1 MILIFDWFSRD
12 SVSLWW
18 VLFCWQLATD
28 HWQLM
33 YIELHSRSA
42 FSFLE
47 GASLPEELI
56 STCAQLGMPAMAL
69 LDTDGVYGAPR
80 FHLAADK
87 VKIKAHIGAEVACS
101 SLHNVILSEASASRS
116 EALAESKDPY
126 PRQSLERVGIPR
138 SARNDKSKGNDKT
151 FRLPLL
157 VASRAG
163 YQNLCRLITKM
174 KLRAKKGEGIVCQ
187 EELEEHAEGLICLTG
202 GADGPLAAVLQQGGT
217 EEARQQVDRL
227 ISIFGPSNVYVELQ
241 RHFRREEEARNRAAI
256 AIARSLHLPILAT
269 NGVCYAT
276 SKARE
281 LCDAFTAIRH
291 RRTLSTAGR
300 LLSRNSERFLKSPH
314 EMQQLFAD
322 LPEAL
327 ANTLELSSRLE
338 FTLNDL
344 GYEFPRYPVP
354 EGETMNSFLRE
365 RAWEGFCHRYGCKSH
380 DLQARARLQIEK
392 ELKLIEK
399 LKLAGYFL
407 IVWDLV
413 RFCREQNILVQ
424 GRGSA
429 ANSAV
434 CYSLGITAVDAVGME
449 LLFERFLSEERGE
462 WPDIDLDLPSGDERE
477 KVIQYLYKKYGE
489 RGAAMTANVITYRNR
504 MAAREMGKAL
514 GFDPETLQKISAA
527 VATWE
532 FRDENDSLDRR
543 FRDAGLDLS
552 HPRLRKY
559 YELCL
564 AVQDMPRHLGQHSG
578 GMVICQGQLDS
589 VVPLEPASMPGRV
602 VVQWDKE
609 DCADMGIIKVD
620 LLGLGMMAVLKDS
633 IEFIRDHYR
642 EEVDLAHLPQ
652 DDSLV
657 YSALQQADTVGLF
670 QVESRAQMS
679 CLPRLRPQRFYDIVV
694 QVAIIRPGPIV
705 GQMVNPF
712 LQRRQGREEVTYP
725 HPSLETVLQRTLGVP
740 LFQEQLLRIAMIAA
754 NFTGGEAEELRRAM
768 GFKRSQARMKE
779 IEAKLR
785 AGMTANGISPKAQ
798 EEIILSITSLA
809 LYGFPESHAASFAL
823 IAYASA
829 YLKCHYLAAFT
840 AALLNNQPMG
850 FYSPATIVKDAQ
862 RHGLKILPVDVMRSE
877 WNCALERVVSPESR
891 VPSETVAG
899 CQYPVAGKVIGRQ
912 SLVVGKTNF
921 AENTNSDTAWDQS
934 RQGRNVIAQDVS
946 PGKEKEDWN
955 KSRRDDTSQ
964 SATNNHQSTIFKI
977 EGGKSIKNSSSIALR
992 MGLRYV
998 RGLRE
1003 KAGMALVR
1011 ERLRASF
1018 TSIHD
1023 LTRRI
1028 PELRKDE
1035 LTTLAEIGALN
1046 SVARGQGPVTGDEAR
1061 FLRPSHSL
1069 RGRNDN
1075 IFAGHW
1081 VLGTG
1086 NCGFTRDSGLATR
1099 DSKFHRRDALW
1110 QVERAVRGSGPL
1122 LEQQPEPDSPSP
1134 LQPMNHEERLVADF
1148 HGTGL
1153 TVGPH
1158 PMAYRRAWLNAMGI
1172 RRASELRD
1180 LPTGKRLRIGGCV
1193 ITRQRPGT
1201 AKGFVFISL
1210 EDETG
1215 VANAIIRPDL
1225 FHQNRLLLASE
1236 RFLAIEGIL
1245 QNQDNVIS
1253 VRAERV
1259 QPLFVTKAETSS
1271 HDFY

>member
-1 MILIFDWFSRD
+1 
-12 SVSLWW
+12 
-18 VLFCWQLATD
+18 
-28 HWQLM
+28 M
-33 YIELHSRSA
+33 YIEHHARSA

-47 GASLPEELI
+47 GSSLPEELV
-56 STCAQLGMPAMAL
+56 SVCAQLGLPAMAL

-80 FHLAADK
+80 FHLAAK
-87 VKIKAHIGAEVACS
+87 KAKIKAHIGAEVTVQFLKTNKAKK
-101 SLHNVILSEASASRS
+101 ILDCRFQIADLSPQKAPSICNLQSAICN
-116 EALAESKDPY
+116 P
-126 PRQSLERVGIPR
+126 
-138 SARNDKSKGNDKT
+138 

-157 VASRAG
+157 VSSRAG

-174 KLRAKKGEGIVCQ
+174 KLRAKKGEGAVLT
-187 EELEEHAEGLICLTG
+187 EELEEHAPGLICLTG
-202 GADGPLAAVLQQGGT
+202 GAEGPLAAALQQGGM
-217 EEARQQVDRL
+217 EEARRQVEQL
-227 ISIFGPSNVYVELQ
+227 IAIFGPANVYVELQ
-241 RHFRREEEARNRAAI
+241 RHYQREEESRNRAAI
-256 AIARSLHLPILAT
+256 SIARSLNLPVLAT

-276 SKARE
+276 ATNRE
-281 LCDAFTAIRH
+281 LCDAFTALRH
-291 RRTLSTAGR
+291 HRTLATAGR
-300 LLSRNSERFLKSPH
+300 LLSRNSERFLKSEQ

-322 LPEAL
+322 LPEAI
-327 ANTLELSSRLE
+327 ANTCELSSRLE

-365 RAWEGFCHRYGCKSH
+365 RTWEGFHQRYGRATP
-380 DLQARARLQIEK
+380 DLQTRARRQIEH
-392 ELKLIEK
+392 ELALIEK

-413 RFCREQNILVQ
+413 RFCREQNILMQ

-477 KVIQYLYKKYGE
+477 KVIQYVYKRYGE

-514 GFDPETLQKISAA
+514 GFDPETLNKISAA

-532 FRDENDSLDRR
+532 FRDENDALDRR
-543 FRDAGLDLS
+543 FRDAGLDLN

-589 VVPLEPASMPGRV
+589 IVPLEPASMPGRV

-633 IEFIRDHYR
+633 IELIHDHYR

-652 DDSLV
+652 DDPPV
-657 YSALQQADTVGLF
+657 YSALQQADTVGMF

-679 CLPRLRPQRFYDIVV
+679 CLPRLRPKRFYDIVV

-712 LQRRQGREEVTYP
+712 IQRRQGREDVTYP
-725 HPSLETVLQRTLGVP
+725 HPSLEPVLKRTLGVP
-740 LFQEQLLRIAMIAA
+740 LFQEQLLRLAMIAA
-754 NFTGGEAEELRRAM
+754 NFTGGEAEDLRRAM
-768 GFKRSQARMKE
+768 GFKRSQERMKE
-779 IEAKLR
+779 IEARLR
-785 AGMTANGISPKAQ
+785 SGMTQNKIPHDAQ
-798 EEIILSITSLA
+798 EKIILSITSFA

-850 FYSPATIVKDAQ
+850 FYSPATLVKDAQ
-862 RHGLKILPVDVMRSE
+862 RHGLKMLPADVTRSE
-877 WNCALERVVSPESR
+877 WKCTLEAVSKSGMGLDCVARAL
-891 VPSETVAG
+891 PSTSSEPAL
-899 CQYPVAGKVIGRQ
+899 
-912 SLVVGKTNF
+912 SE
-921 AENTNSDTAWDQS
+921 AE
-934 RQGRNVIAQDVS
+934 G
-946 PGKEKEDWN
+946 P
-955 KSRRDDTSQ
+955 
-964 SATNNHQSTIFKI
+964 
-977 EGGKSIKNSSSIALR
+977 ALR
-992 MGLRYV
+992 LGLRYV

-1003 KAGMALVR
+1003 EAAQALVR
-1011 ERLRASF
+1011 ERQLTPF

-1023 LTRRI
+1023 LTHRV

-1046 SVARGQGPVTGDEAR
+1046 AVGSQIEDFRLQISNPNQ
-1061 FLRPSHSL
+1061 SHNDQSHNDRSNNDQSKICNLKSKISL
-1069 RGRNDN
+1069 
-1075 IFAGHW
+1075 
-1081 VLGTG
+1081 
-1086 NCGFTRDSGLATR
+1086 
-1099 DSKFHRRDALW
+1099 HRRDALW
-1110 QVERAVRGSGPL
+1110 QVERAVRASGPL
-1122 LEQQPEPDSPSP
+1122 LEQLPEPDSPSP

-1158 PMAYRRAWLNAMGI
+1158 PVAYRRAWLNAMGI

-1180 LPTGKRLRIGGCV
+1180 MPSGKRLRIGGCV
-1193 ITRQRPGT
+1193 IVRQRPGT
-1201 AKGFVFISL
+1201 AKGFVFVSL

-1215 VANAIIRPDL
+1215 VANAIITPDL
-1225 FHQNRLLLASE
+1225 FHRNRLLLASE
-1236 RFLAIEGIL
+1236 KFLAIEGIL

-1253 VRAERV
+1253 VKAERV
-1259 QPLFVTKAETSS
+1259 MPLFVTKAETVS
-1271 HDFY
+1271 HDFH

>member
-1 MILIFDWFSRD
+1 
-12 SVSLWW
+12 
-18 VLFCWQLATD
+18 
-28 HWQLM
+28 M
-33 YIELHSRSA
+33 YVELHARSA

-47 GASLPEELI
+47 GASLPEELAAV
-56 STCAQLGMPAMAL
+56 CAQLNLPAMAL

-80 FHLAADK
+80 FHLAAQK
-87 VKIKAHIGAEVACS
+87 AKIKAHIGAEVACA
-101 SLHNVILSEASASRS
+101 SLHPIIPCAPFPSVILSGAGVSRS
-116 EALAESKDPY
+116 EAPAQSKDPY
-126 PRQSLERVGIPR
+126 FLKAAQRIAIPR
-138 SARNDKSKGNDKT
+138 SARNDKSSIRNDNP

-157 VASRAG
+157 VSSRAG

-174 KLRAKKGEGIVCQ
+174 KLRANKGEGAVRP
-187 EELEEHAEGLICLTG
+187 EELEEHAHGLICLTG
-202 GADGPLAAVLQQGGT
+202 GAEGPLAAALQQGGID
-217 EEARQQVDRL
+217 EARRQVDRL
-227 ISIFGPSNVYVELQ
+227 IGTFGHKNVYVELQ
-241 RHFRREEEARNRAAI
+241 RHFQREEESRNRAAI
-256 AIARSLHLPILAT
+256 DIARSFNLPLLAT
-269 NGVCYAT
+269 NGVSYAT
-276 SKARE
+276 AKARE
-281 LCDAFTAIRH
+281 LCDAFTAISH
-291 RRTLSTAGR
+291 HHTLSTAGR
-300 LLSRNSERFLKSPH
+300 LLARNSECFLKSAP
-314 EMQQLFAD
+314 EMQELFAD
-322 LPEAL
+322 LPEAI

-338 FTLNDL
+338 FSLNNL

-354 EGETMNSFLRE
+354 EGETINSFLYQ
-365 RAWEGFCHRYGCKSH
+365 RAWEGFHTRYGHAKPE
-380 DLQARARLQIEK
+380 LQLRARAQIEK

-407 IVWDLV
+407 IVWDII
-413 RFCREQNILVQ
+413 RFCAKENILIQ

-434 CYSLGITAVDAVGME
+434 CYALGITAVDAVSME

-477 KVIQYLYKKYGE
+477 KVIQHVYQKYGE
-489 RGAAMTANVITYRNR
+489 RGAAMTANVITYRNK

-514 GFDPETLQKISAA
+514 GFDPETLTKISAA

-532 FRDENDSLDRR
+532 FRDENDALDRR
-543 FRDAGLDLS
+543 FRDAGLDLN

-633 IEFIRDHYR
+633 IELIRDHYH

-652 DDSLV
+652 DDPPV
-657 YSALQQADTVGLF
+657 YSALQQADTIGLF
-670 QVESRAQMS
+670 QVESRAQMAS
-679 CLPRLRPQRFYDIVV
+679 LPRLRPLRFYDIVV

-705 GQMVNPF
+705 GKMVNPF
-712 LQRRQGREEVTYP
+712 ILRRQGREDVTYP
-725 HPSLETVLQRTLGVP
+725 HPSLEPVLKRTLGVP
-740 LFQEQLLRIAMIAA
+740 LFQEQLLRLAMIAA

-768 GFKRSQARMKE
+768 GFKRSLARMKE
-779 IEAKLR
+779 IEARLR
-785 AGMTANGISPKAQ
+785 SGMTQNKIPAKAQ
-798 EEIILSITSLA
+798 EEIILSITSFA

-829 YLKCHYLAAFT
+829 FLKCHYLAAFT

-862 RHGLKILPVDVMRSE
+862 RHGLRMLPVDVTCSE
-877 WNCALERVVSPESR
+877 WNCTLEAVDKL
-891 VPSETVAG
+891 VA
-899 CQYPVAGKVIGRQ
+899 GRQ
-912 SLVVGKTNF
+912 SLVVGPRIMDEGDVHTAA
-921 AENTNSDTAWDQS
+921 AERRQNAAHGVSRGSDAGNEEAPE
-934 RQGRNVIAQDVS
+934 GR
-946 PGKEKEDWN
+946 
-955 KSRRDDTSQ
+955 
-964 SATNNHQSTIFKI
+964 
-977 EGGKSIKNSSSIALR
+977 KNIALR
-992 MGLRYV
+992 MGLRYI

-1003 KAGMALVR
+1003 EAAQALLR
-1011 ERLRASF
+1011 ERERAPF

-1023 LTRRI
+1023 LTRRV

-1046 SVARGQGPVTGDEAR
+1046 SISKSLVIPASERTRGAEESRYSA
-1061 FLRPSHSL
+1061 
-1069 RGRNDN
+1069 
-1075 IFAGHW
+1075 A
-1081 VLGTG
+1081 
-1086 NCGFTRDSGLATR
+1086 ATR
-1099 DSKFHRRDALW
+1099 NSIHRRDALW

-1158 PMAYRRAWLNAMGI
+1158 PMAYRRAWLTAMGI
-1172 RRASELRD
+1172 RRASDLRD
-1180 LPTGKRLRIGGCV
+1180 LPSGKRLRIGGCV
-1193 ITRQRPGT
+1193 IVRQRPGT
-1201 AKGFVFISL
+1201 AKGFVFVSL

-1215 VANAIIRPDL
+1215 VANAIITPDL

-1253 VRAERV
+1253 VKAERV
-1259 QPLFVTKAETSS
+1259 LPLFVTKAETVS
-1271 HDFY
+1271 HDFH

>member
-1 MILIFDWFSRD
+1 
-12 SVSLWW
+12 
-18 VLFCWQLATD
+18 
-28 HWQLM
+28 M
-33 YIELHSRSA
+33 YVELHARSA

-47 GASLPEELI
+47 GASLPEELVAA
-56 STCAQLGMPAMAL
+56 CAQFNLPAMAL

-80 FHLAADK
+80 FHLTAKKA
-87 VKIKAHIGAEVACS
+87 KIKAHIGAEVTCA
-101 SLHNVILSEASASRS
+101 SLHTVIPCSPFPSVILNGASASRS

-126 PRQSLERVGIPR
+126 SRQKLRTIEIPR
-138 SARNDKSKGNDKT
+138 SARNDKCFCLPA

-157 VASRAG
+157 VSTRAG

-174 KLRAKKGEGIVCQ
+174 KLRAKKGEGAVCA
-187 EELEEHAEGLICLTG
+187 EELEEHADGLICLTG
-202 GADGPLAAVLQQGGT
+202 GAEGPLAAGLQQGGI
-217 EEARQQVDRL
+217 EDGRRQVDRL
-227 ISIFGPSNVYVELQ
+227 IAIFGRKNVYVELQ
-241 RHFRREEEARNRAAI
+241 RHFQREEESRNRAAI
-256 AIARSLHLPILAT
+256 DIARSLHLPLLAT

-276 SKARE
+276 AKARE

-291 RRTLSTAGR
+291 HRTLSTAGR
-300 LLSRNSERFLKSPH
+300 LLSRNSERFLKSAR

-322 LPEAL
+322 LPEAIS
-327 ANTLELSSRLE
+327 NTLELSSRLE
-338 FTLNDL
+338 FSLNEL

-354 EGETMNSFLRE
+354 ESETIDSFLYQ
-365 RAWEGFCHRYGCKSH
+365 RAREGFHTRYGHAKPE
-380 DLQARARLQIEK
+380 LQLRARAQIEK

-407 IVWDLV
+407 IVWDII
-413 RFCREQNILVQ
+413 RFCVKENILIQ

-477 KVIQYLYKKYGE
+477 KVIQYLYRKYGE

-514 GFDPETLQKISAA
+514 GFDPETLAKISAA

-532 FRDENDSLDRR
+532 FRDENDALDRR
-543 FRDAGLDLS
+543 FRDAGLDLN

-633 IEFIRDHYR
+633 IELIRDHYH

-652 DDSLV
+652 DDPPV
-657 YSALQQADTVGLF
+657 YSALQHADTIGLF
-670 QVESRAQMS
+670 QVESRAQMAS
-679 CLPRLRPQRFYDIVV
+679 LPRLRPLRFYDIVV

-705 GQMVNPF
+705 GKMVNPF
-712 LQRRQGREEVTYP
+712 ILRRQGREDVTYP
-725 HPSLETVLQRTLGVP
+725 HPSLEPVLKRTLGVP
-740 LFQEQLLRIAMIAA
+740 LFQEQLLRLAMIAA

-779 IEAKLR
+779 IEARLR
-785 AGMTANGISPKAQ
+785 SGMTQNKIPSKAQ
-798 EEIILSITSLA
+798 EEIILSITSFA

-862 RHGLKILPVDVMRSE
+862 RHGLRMLPVDVTCSE
-877 WNCALERVVSPESR
+877 WMCSLEAVSSQPSAISKIALESTASGQLSVASKISAAERRQNAAHGVSRGS
-891 VPSETVAG
+891 V
-899 CQYPVAGKVIGRQ
+899 
-912 SLVVGKTNF
+912 
-921 AENTNSDTAWDQS
+921 AENEEAPE
-934 RQGRNVIAQDVS
+934 GR
-946 PGKEKEDWN
+946 
-955 KSRRDDTSQ
+955 
-964 SATNNHQSTIFKI
+964 
-977 EGGKSIKNSSSIALR
+977 KNIALR

-998 RGLRE
+998 RSLRE
-1003 KAGMALVR
+1003 EAARSLAL
-1011 ERLRASF
+1011 ERTIAPF

-1023 LTRRI
+1023 LTRRV

-1046 SVARGQGPVTGDEAR
+1046 SIQSRSPQ
-1061 FLRPSHSL
+1061 L
-1069 RGRNDN
+1069 
-1075 IFAGHW
+1075 
-1081 VLGTG
+1081 
-1086 NCGFTRDSGLATR
+1086 
-1099 DSKFHRRDALW
+1099 HRRDALW

-1134 LQPMNHEERLVADF
+1134 LAPMNHEERLVADF

-1158 PMAYRRAWLNAMGI
+1158 PMAYRRAWLTAMGI
-1172 RRASELRD
+1172 RRASDLRD
-1180 LPTGKRLRIGGCV
+1180 IPSGKRLRIGGCV
-1193 ITRQRPGT
+1193 IVRQRPGT
-1201 AKGFVFISL
+1201 AKGFVFLSL

-1215 VANAIIRPDL
+1215 VANAIITPDL

-1236 RFLAIEGIL
+1236 KFLAIEGIL

-1253 VRAERV
+1253 VKAERV
-1259 QPLFVTKAETSS
+1259 LPLFVTKAQTVS
-1271 HDFY
+1271 HDFH

>member
-1 MILIFDWFSRD
+1 MTQY
-12 SVSLWW
+12 V
-18 VLFCWQLATD
+18 
-28 HWQLM
+28 
-33 YIELHSRSA
+33 ELHARSA

-47 GASLPEELI
+47 GSSLPEELI
-56 STCAQLGMPAMAL
+56 GVCQHSQMPAMAL

-80 FHLAADK
+80 FHLAANK
-87 VKIKAHIGAEVACS
+87 AKLKAHIGAEVTCAPFT
-101 SLHNVILSEASASRS
+101 HVILSGASAKRS
-116 EALAESKDPY
+116 EALAQSKDPY
-126 PRQSLERVGIPR
+126 TQQSVEGVGIPR
-138 SARNDKSKGNDKT
+138 YARNDKKEAA
-151 FRLPLL
+151 FHLPLL
-157 VASRAG
+157 VASRPG

-174 KLRAKKGEGIVCQ
+174 KLRAKKGEGAVTQ
-187 EELEEHAEGLICLTG
+187 EELQQHAEGLICLTG
-202 GADGPLAAVLQQGGT
+202 GDEGPLAAAAQQGT
-217 EEARQQVDRL
+217 HKARNTVDEL
-227 ISIFGPSNVYVELQ
+227 IGIFGHDNVYVELQ
-241 RHFRREEEARNRAAI
+241 RHFHREEESRNRLAI
-256 AIARSLHLPILAT
+256 DLARAFHLPLLAT
-269 NGVCYAT
+269 NGVNYAIP
-276 SKARE
+276 KARE
-281 LCDAFTAIRH
+281 LADAFTAIRNH
-291 RRTLSTAGR
+291 KTLSTAGR
-300 LLSRNSERFLKSPH
+300 LLARNSERHLKTPA

-322 LPEAL
+322 LPEAI
-327 ANTLELSSRLE
+327 ANTRELSNRLE

-344 GYEFPRYPVP
+344 GYEFPRYPIP
-354 EGETMNSFLRE
+354 EGETMDSYLRE
-365 RAWEGFCHRYGCKSH
+365 QAWIGFRDRYGRSSH
-380 DLQARARLQIEK
+380 DMQAKARRQIEK
-392 ELKLIEK
+392 ELALIEK

-407 IVWDLV
+407 IVWDLI
-413 RFCREQNILVQ
+413 RYCREQNILVQ

-514 GFDPETLQKISAA
+514 GFDPETLAKISAA

-532 FRDENDSLDRR
+532 FRDENDALDRR

-564 AVQDMPRHLGQHSG
+564 AVQDLPRHLGQHSG

-589 VVPLEPASMPGRV
+589 VVPLEPASMPNRV

-620 LLGLGMMAVLKDS
+620 LLGLGMMAALKDS
-633 IEFIRDHYR
+633 IELIRDHYH
-642 EEVDLAHLPQ
+642 EEVDLAHLPA
-652 DDSLV
+652 DDKQV
-657 YSALQQADTVGLF
+657 YSTLQQADTVGMF

-679 CLPRLRPQRFYDIVV
+679 CLPRLRPIRFYDVVV

-712 LQRRQGREEVTYP
+712 LERRMGRQEVTYP
-725 HPSLETVLQRTLGVP
+725 HPSLRPVLERTLGVP

-754 NFTGGEAEELRRAM
+754 NFSGGEAEDLRRAM
-768 GFKRSQARMKE
+768 GFKRSQARMRE

-785 AGMTANGISPKAQ
+785 SGMTANGISPKAQ
-798 EEIILSITSLA
+798 EEIILSITSFA

-862 RHGLKILPVDVMRSE
+862 RHGLKLLPVDVTKSE
-877 WNCALERVVSPESR
+877 WNCTLERVPSRESR
-891 VPSETVAG
+891 VASEPVASW
-899 CQYPVAGKVIGRQ
+899 QYPVANSVVGRS
-912 SLVVGKTNF
+912 SLVVSLEAFDATAAKRRQNAAHGASRGEAEINELAPEGRKKQDDEIHFETELPDTRLGTRDKTLHS
-921 AENTNSDTAWDQS
+921 T
-934 RQGRNVIAQDVS
+934 I
-946 PGKEKEDWN
+946 
-955 KSRRDDTSQ
+955 
-964 SATNNHQSTIFKI
+964 NNHQSTISEFGNRQSPI
-977 EGGKSIKNSSSIALR
+977 ENPPALR

-1003 KAGMALVR
+1003 DAAKSLLR
-1011 ERLRASF
+1011 ERLLSPF

-1023 LTRRI
+1023 LTRRV
-1028 PELRKDE
+1028 PELRRDE

-1046 SVARGQGPVTGDEAR
+1046 AVASPESRVPSQTLTEAR
-1061 FLRPSHSL
+1061 FSINNQNSTINNSSVPQSL
-1069 RGRNDN
+1069 RGGNDP
-1075 IFAGHW
+1075 ARYS
-1081 VLGTG
+1081 VSGT
-1086 NCGFTRDSGLATR
+1086 RYS
-1099 DSKFHRRDALW
+1099 SHRRDALW
-1110 QVERAVRGSGPL
+1110 QVEAAVRHSGPL
-1122 LEQQPEPDSPSP
+1122 LEQNAEPDTPSP
-1134 LQPMNHEERLVADF
+1134 LVPMNHEERLVADF

-1158 PMAYRRAWLNAMGI
+1158 PMAYKRAWLNAMGI
-1172 RRASELRD
+1172 RRANELRD
-1180 LPTGKRLRIGGCV
+1180 LPTGKRIRIGGCV

-1201 AKGFVFISL
+1201 AKGFVFLSL

-1215 VANAIIRPDL
+1215 VANAIVRPDL
-1225 FHQNRLLLASE
+1225 FHENRLLLTSE
-1236 RFLAIEGIL
+1236 RFLAVEGIL

-1271 HDFY
+1271 HDFH

>member
-1 MILIFDWFSRD
+1 MS
-12 SVSLWW
+12 
-18 VLFCWQLATD
+18 
-28 HWQLM
+28 

-47 GASLPEELI
+47 GSSLPEELAGM
-56 STCAQLGMPAMAL
+56 CGRFQMPAMAL
-69 LDTDGVYGAPR
+69 LDADGVYGAPR
-80 FHLAADK
+80 FHLAMK
-87 VKIKAHIGAEVACS
+87 KLGIKAHIGAEVTC
-101 SLHNVILSEASASRS
+101 
-116 EALAESKDPY
+116 
-126 PRQSLERVGIPR
+126 QSFDAAVQGIGVPR
-138 SARNDKSKGNDKT
+138 SARNDKAFQNEKLVRNDKA

-157 VASRAG
+157 VASREG
-163 YQNLCRLITKM
+163 YHNLCRMITKM
-174 KLRAKKGEGIVCQ
+174 KLRGKKGEGAVCE
-187 EELEEHAEGLICLTG
+187 EELEEHAGGLICLTG
-202 GADGPLAAVLQQGGT
+202 GADGPLAAALKQGG
-217 EEARQQVDRL
+217 EQEARRQVERL
-227 ISIFGPSNVYVELQ
+227 MGLFGRGNVYVELQ
-241 RHFRREEEARNRAAI
+241 RHFQREEEVRDRAAVE
-256 AIARSLHLPILAT
+256 IARSLSLPVLAT
-269 NGVCYAT
+269 NGVSYAT
-276 SKARE
+276 AKDRE

-291 RRTLSTAGR
+291 HRTISTAGK
-300 LLSRNSERFLKSPH
+300 LLARNSERHLKSPQ

-322 LPEAL
+322 LPEAIH
-327 ANTLELSSRLE
+327 NTVELSLRLE

-354 EGETMNSFLRE
+354 EGETMDSFLRK
-365 RAWEGFCHRYGCKSH
+365 RAWEGFQQRYGRTSVEM
-380 DLQARARLQIEK
+380 QGRARLQIER

-413 RFCREQNILVQ
+413 RFCREENILLQ

-434 CYSLGITAVDAVGME
+434 CYSLGITAVDPISME

-477 KVIQYLYKKYGE
+477 KVIQYVYRRYGE
-489 RGAAMTANVITYRNR
+489 RGAAMTANVITYRNK

-514 GFDPETLQKISAA
+514 GFDPETLAKISAA

-532 FRDENDSLDRR
+532 FRDENDALDRR
-543 FRDAGLDLS
+543 FRDAGLDLK

-578 GMVICQGQLDS
+578 GMVICQGALDS

-633 IEFIRDHYR
+633 IELIRDHYR

-652 DDSLV
+652 DDPEV
-657 YSALQQADTVGLF
+657 YSALQKADTIGLF
-670 QVESRAQMS
+670 QVESRAQMA
-679 CLPRLRPQRFYDIVV
+679 CLPRLQPKRFYDVVV

-712 LQRRQGREEVTYP
+712 LSRRQGREEVTYP
-725 HPSLETVLQRTLGVP
+725 HPSLEPVLKRTLGVP

-754 NFTGGEAEELRRAM
+754 NFSGGEAEELRRAM
-768 GFKRSQARMKE
+768 GFKRSQARMHE
-779 IEAKLR
+779 IEARLR
-785 AGMTANGISPKAQ
+785 AGMTRNGIAAKAQ
-798 EEIILSITSLA
+798 EEIILSITSFA

-829 YLKCHYLAAFT
+829 FLKCHYLAAFT

-850 FYSPATIVKDAQ
+850 FYSPATITRDAQ
-862 RHGLKILPVDVMRSE
+862 RHGLKILPVDVRCSQWM
-877 WNCALERVVSPESR
+877 CTLEAISHQ
-891 VPSETVAG
+891 PSAIS
-899 CQYPVAGKVIGRQ
+899 K
-912 SLVVGKTNF
+912 
-921 AENTNSDTAWDQS
+921 
-934 RQGRNVIAQDVS
+934 
-946 PGKEKEDWN
+946 
-955 KSRRDDTSQ
+955 
-964 SATNNHQSTIFKI
+964 
-977 EGGKSIKNSSSIALR
+977 IALR

-998 RGLRE
+998 HGLRE
-1003 KAGMALVR
+1003 EAAQALVR
-1011 ERLRASF
+1011 ERIRTPF
-1018 TSIHD
+1018 NSIHD
-1023 LTRRI
+1023 LTRRV

-1046 SVARGQGPVTGDEAR
+1046 WIGRSLQKENKELPNADCQMPIARSR
-1061 FLRPSHSL
+1061 RRP
-1069 RGRNDN
+1069 
-1075 IFAGHW
+1075 
-1081 VLGTG
+1081 
-1086 NCGFTRDSGLATR
+1086 
-1099 DSKFHRRDALW
+1099 DSKIGNWKSKVGSSASLHRRDALW
-1110 QVERAVRGSGPL
+1110 QVERAVRVSGPL
-1122 LEQQPEPDSPSP
+1122 LENLPEPDLPSP

-1158 PMAYRRAWLNAMGI
+1158 PMAYRRDWLNAMGI
-1172 RRASELRD
+1172 RRAIELRD
-1180 LPTGKRLRIGGCV
+1180 IPNGKRLRIGGCV

-1201 AKGFVFISL
+1201 AKGFVFLSL

-1215 VANAIIRPDL
+1215 VANAIIAPDL
-1225 FHQNRLLLASE
+1225 FHSNRLLLASE

-1253 VRAERV
+1253 VKAERV
-1259 QPLFVTKAETSS
+1259 LPLFVTKAETTS
-1271 HDFY
+1271 HDFH